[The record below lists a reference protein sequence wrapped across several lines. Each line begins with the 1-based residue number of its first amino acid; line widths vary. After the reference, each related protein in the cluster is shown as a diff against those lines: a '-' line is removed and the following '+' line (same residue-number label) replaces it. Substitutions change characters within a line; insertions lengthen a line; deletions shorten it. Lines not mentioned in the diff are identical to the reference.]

1 VPQLN
6 ADTYARTVDLLADVL
21 MIDDPATVTPEA
33 HLVKDLGA
41 ESINFAEITVAVE
54 DEFGLTVDGP
64 ALQQVA
70 TVQALSDY
78 IEGLRQA
85 QG

>member
-1 VPQLN
+1 M
-6 ADTYARTVDLLADVL
+6 ASEDTYTRTVDLLVDVL
-21 MIDDPATVTPEA
+21 MIADLAIVTPEA

-54 DEFGLTVDGP
+54 DEFDVTVDGP

-70 TVQALSDY
+70 TVQALADY

-85 QG
+85 NG